1 MRRPMTR
8 PWRTVATVATD
19 EGLLELRQRGDDDF
33 LMLIA
38 GRVLMTSSARR
49 SEEALA
55 TLGCAAVPDTAAPR
69 LLISG
74 LGMGYTLRAA
84 LDALPSTA
92 NIVVAEINPAVV
104 TWCQGPLAG
113 LTRSAVLDGRVRVAV
128 GDVAGLI
135 RAAAPGSYHA
145 ILLDLHDGPNPANER
160 REDPHYGPAALARC
174 HAALAP
180 RGVLCIWSEQADE
193 AFVRRMEAAHFA
205 VETHRPG
212 RAGTHVVFLGRRLPV
227 R

>member
-1 MRRPMTR
+1 MTR
-8 PWRTVATVATD
+8 PWRTVATVTTA
-19 EGLLELRQRGDDDF
+19 EGPLELRQRGEDDF

-38 GRVLMTSSARR
+38 GRVLMTSAARR

-55 TLGCAAVPDTAAPR
+55 TLGCAALPDTAAPR
-69 LLISG
+69 LMIGG

-84 LDALPSTA
+84 LDALPSA
-92 NIVVAEINPAVV
+92 ARIVVAEINPTVV
-104 TWCQGPLAG
+104 TWCQGPLAR
-113 LTRSAVLDGRVRVAV
+113 LTRGAVLDDRVRIDV

-145 ILLDLHDGPNPANER
+145 ILLDLLEGPNPANQR

-180 RGVLCIWSEQADE
+180 GGVLCIWSEQADE
-193 AFVRRMEAAHFA
+193 AFVRRMEAARFA
-205 VETHRPG
+205 VETRRPG
-212 RAGTHVVFLGRRLPV
+212 KAGRTHVIFLGRRLPV